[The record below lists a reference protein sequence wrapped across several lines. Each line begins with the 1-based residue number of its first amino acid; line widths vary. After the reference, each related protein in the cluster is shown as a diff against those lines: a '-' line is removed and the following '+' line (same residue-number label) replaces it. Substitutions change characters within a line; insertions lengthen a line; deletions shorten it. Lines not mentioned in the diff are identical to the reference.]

1 MRKEIL
7 NKYLVKWVHIFLS
20 YVICTS
26 DYQDEEQ
33 QEEQEGDE
41 EISKDSPMYVPK
53 GPYYCHD
60 SRFDDIDEEQE
71 EEGDEIQKK
80 KE

>member
-1 MRKEIL
+1 
-7 NKYLVKWVHIFLS
+7 
-20 YVICTS
+20 
-26 DYQDEEQ
+26 
-33 QEEQEGDE
+33 
-41 EISKDSPMYVPK
+41 MYVPK